1 MENAN
6 VSKTRRL
13 VECAMFVAIATVLS
27 IIKLAEL
34 PYGGSITVASMLP
47 IVMIAYRHG
56 LGWGLGSGV
65 VFGAIQQLLGLK
77 NLSYVTTWQSV
88 LAVIMLDYIVAFTV
102 IGFGGMFRKSESRG
116 AALAAGSAV
125 ACLLRYICHVISGA
139 TVWAGLSIPTK
150 AALLYS
156 LAYNATYM
164 IPETIVLVVAA
175 YYLGSIFDLKAGN
188 PTRVAR
194 EKTGGAVFRLIAG
207 LILAGMVVFDT
218 VMVFSKLQDG
228 ESGEFY
234 IKGLVDVSWLAVGI
248 VTGACVVLSV
258 ALFVI
263 SKKSKAAVE
272 PE

>member
-13 VECAMFVAIATVLS
+13 VECAIFIAVATVLS

-77 NLSYVTTWQSV
+77 TLSYVTTWQSV
-88 LAVIMLDYIVAFTV
+88 LAVVVLDYIVAFTV
-102 IGFGGMFRKSESRG
+102 VGFGGIFRRSENRG
-116 AALAAGSAV
+116 AALAAGSAF

-156 LAYNATYM
+156 FAYNATYM
-164 IPETIVLVVAA
+164 IPETIVLVAAA
-175 YYLGSIFDLKAGN
+175 YYLGSIFDLNAEN
-188 PTRVAR
+188 PTRVVR
-194 EKTGGAVFRLIAG
+194 EKTGGAAFRLIAG
-207 LILAGMVVFDT
+207 LVLAGMVVFDT
-218 VMVFSKLQDG
+218 VMVFSNLQDG

-234 IKGLVDVSWLAVGI
+234 IGGLVDVNWIAVGI
-248 VTGACVVLSV
+248 VTGACVALSV
-258 ALFVI
+258 ALFII
-263 SKKSKAAVE
+263 SKKQKAAGDAE
-272 PE
+272 